1 MHALHQYVRSFAV
14 FFFPFWVV
22 YQVLISFQEYVYYH
36 FCYKELIFTNVD
48 TENCVFG
55 CNIIGAV
62 MSNKSSESEMGNVKS
77 GSATGG
83 QKAGQSET
91 LTAEELRKRRQAY
104 FDRWV

>member
-1 MHALHQYVRSFAV
+1 MFIIIFVKK
-14 FFFPFWVV
+14 
-22 YQVLISFQEYVYYH
+22 I
-36 FCYKELIFTNVD
+36 IFTNVNA
-48 TENCVFG
+48 ENCVFG

-77 GSATGG
+77 GSAAGG

-104 FDRWV
+104 FDRCVQLHD

>member
-1 MHALHQYVRSFAV
+1 
-14 FFFPFWVV
+14 
-22 YQVLISFQEYVYYH
+22 
-36 FCYKELIFTNVD
+36 
-48 TENCVFG
+48 
-55 CNIIGAV
+55 

-77 GSATGG
+77 GSAAGG